1 VFPVEEKIGEIAAAL
16 RANHE
21 VVLTAPPGSGKT
33 TCVPPA
39 LLDEPWLAG
48 RKIVMLEPR
57 RLAARNCATYIAKR
71 RGEPVGETVGYQV
84 RLERKVSSRTRLEV
98 VTEGLLAQRILG
110 DPELADVGLVIFDE
124 FHERSLACD
133 LAFALA
139 LEVRRAF
146 RPDLRILVMSAT
158 LDVDEV
164 MRGLKPADASD
175 PGPRLVEASG
185 RMFPVE
191 TRYLGEMSMA
201 AAISKA
207 LVETDGDVLCFL
219 PGEGEIKRI
228 TELSN
233 NRIIECSRDA
243 ARLSGGLSR
252 DAAKLLTSGAGGGLS
267 RDAAKLLT
275 SGAGGG
281 LSRDAA
287 RGVEVLPLYGNLP
300 KEEQDRVFAPSAKRK
315 VILATSI
322 AETSLTIEGIT
333 TVIDSGLMRVPRFS
347 PGTGMTGLVTL
358 PLTRDRAEQRRGR
371 AGRVQAGVCYRLWS
385 EASDASR
392 PAKMMPEILDADLCS
407 LVLTSAA
414 WGAVRRDDLPWMTP
428 PPASAWDQ
436 ASGLLKMLGALD
448 ERGSLTKKGEAM
460 AKLPMHP
467 RLANMMLAWGMADGT
482 ALGMA
487 DGTAIDK
494 TRIDGGQVVE
504 RAALLAA
511 VVEEGGRSRET
522 DIRYVEKTPRVRQLA
537 KRFAAAGGG
546 RWNAR
551 PTERGGA
558 ILRGG
563 AISRDAA
570 CGVVSPSVSDGALLA
585 MAYPDRVARNR
596 GNSTFQMV
604 SGRGAFLPEDDPLA
618 HEPFLVCCEL
628 DDRLGDAKI
637 FRACPIAEAE
647 IEDLFGD
654 QIREEPFCAWDRA
667 NERVKCVVRRK
678 LGAMT
683 LGEVN
688 RVGAANDAALGE
700 AIAKAML
707 DGVRQKGVENLPC
720 WSNETRQLRARLAFL
735 SKTLGEEAWPAPT
748 DAKLLAALEPFV
760 GGMRKW
766 RDLEKLNL
774 SLVFDALLAEAG
786 HDRRELERLAPSRM
800 EVPTGSHMV
809 IHYEGDEPTVEVR
822 LQECF
827 GLMETPKV
835 AGGRVPVVMTLLSP
849 AHRPV
854 QVTKDLAGFWKNG
867 YPLVRKDM
875 RGRYPRH
882 YWPEDPFTAVATRR
896 VRPRPN

>member
-1 VFPVEEKIGEIAAAL
+1 
-16 RANHE
+16 
-21 VVLTAPPGSGKT
+21 
-33 TCVPPA
+33 
-39 LLDEPWLAG
+39 
-48 RKIVMLEPR
+48 M
-57 RLAARNCATYIAKR
+57 
-71 RGEPVGETVGYQV
+71 
-84 RLERKVSSRTRLEV
+84 
-98 VTEGLLAQRILG
+98 
-110 DPELADVGLVIFDE
+110 
-124 FHERSLACD
+124 
-133 LAFALA
+133 
-139 LEVRRAF
+139 
-146 RPDLRILVMSAT
+146 
-158 LDVDEV
+158 
-164 MRGLKPADASD
+164 
-175 PGPRLVEASG
+175 
-185 RMFPVE
+185 
-191 TRYLGEMSMA
+191 
-201 AAISKA
+201 
-207 LVETDGDVLCFL
+207 
-219 PGEGEIKRI
+219 
-228 TELSN
+228 
-233 NRIIECSRDA
+233 
-243 ARLSGGLSR
+243 LSR
-252 DAAKLLTSGAGGGLS
+252 D
-267 RDAAKLLT
+267 
-275 SGAGGG
+275 
-281 LSRDAA
+281 
-287 RGVEVLPLYGNLP
+287 
-300 KEEQDRVFAPSAKRK
+300 
-315 VILATSI
+315 
-322 AETSLTIEGIT
+322 
-333 TVIDSGLMRVPRFS
+333 
-347 PGTGMTGLVTL
+347 
-358 PLTRDRAEQRRGR
+358 
-371 AGRVQAGVCYRLWS
+371 
-385 EASDASR
+385 
-392 PAKMMPEILDADLCS
+392 
-407 LVLTSAA
+407 
-414 WGAVRRDDLPWMTP
+414 
-428 PPASAWDQ
+428 
-436 ASGLLKMLGALD
+436 
-448 ERGSLTKKGEAM
+448 
-460 AKLPMHP
+460 
-467 RLANMMLAWGMADGT
+467 
-482 ALGMA
+482 
-487 DGTAIDK
+487 
-494 TRIDGGQVVE
+494 
-504 RAALLAA
+504 
-511 VVEEGGRSRET
+511 
-522 DIRYVEKTPRVRQLA
+522 
-537 KRFAAAGGG
+537 
-546 RWNAR
+546 
-551 PTERGGA
+551 
-558 ILRGG
+558 G
-563 AISRDAA
+563 AISRGGACAA
-570 CGVVSPSVSDGALLA
+570 VPPAVPPAVSDGALLA

-683 LGEVN
+683 LGEAN
-688 RVGAANDAALGE
+688 RVGADADAALGE

-748 DAKLLAALEPFV
+748 DAKLLASLAPFV

-774 SLVFDALLAEAG
+774 GLVFDALLAEAG